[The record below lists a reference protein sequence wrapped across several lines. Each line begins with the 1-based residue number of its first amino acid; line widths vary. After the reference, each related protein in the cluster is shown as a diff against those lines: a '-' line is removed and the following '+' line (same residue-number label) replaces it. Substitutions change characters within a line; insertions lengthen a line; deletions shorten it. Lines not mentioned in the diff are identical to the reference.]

1 MSRIHEAL
9 KKAEQDRAI
18 APATECAPCRLRQA
32 PTGWR
37 RCRPGI
43 GMGSEQRARSA
54 RADGDAGPAVRRL
67 SSLRRSAQPVRASG
81 MASRSQR
88 ECVRQRK
95 RAAPHAAEQ
104 FRTLRSRLYQLRN
117 TQNLR
122 TLLMTSSVPGE
133 GKTFVTTN
141 LAQAFVRQPDRRALI
156 IDGDLRCA
164 RLHVPLGAPNSPGLS
179 DYLRGEADE
188 LAVIQHGQ
196 EGNLCFIAGGSEVTD
211 PSELL
216 SNGRLKKLLDRVT
229 PVFDWV
235 IIDSPP
241 CLPVADA
248 TILANY
254 CDGILLVVRAGSTA
268 TAVAQ
273 RACQELQGRNV
284 IGVVLNAVEQSHM
297 YGSYYYQGTAT
308 ATCTARRQQDASRRR
323 RTESGAFSHENAS
336 GRGVRGTIPAG
347 LLRLSFCVK
356 PSGLPR
362 CRGWS

>member
-9 KKAEQDRAI
+9 KKAEQDRALAPASEAAPSP
-18 APATECAPCRLRQA
+18 APAT
-32 PTGWR
+32 PTGWSDTAEAGSHGTIESAVQMATLAPPSAEYLR
-37 RCRPGI
+37 FDDLRSRCAHPTWNPDPN
-43 GMGSEQRARSA
+43 MNVFGSEST
-54 RADGDAGPAVRRL
+54 
-67 SSLRRSAQPVRASG
+67 SL
-81 MASRSQR
+81 
-88 ECVRQRK
+88 
-95 RAAPHAAEQ
+95 HAAEQ
-104 FRTLRSRLYQLRN
+104 FRTLRSRLYQMRN

-122 TLLMTSSVPGE
+122 TILMTSSVPGE

-141 LAQAFVRQPDRRALI
+141 LAQSFIRQPDRRALM

-179 DYLRGEADE
+179 DYLRGEVDE
-188 LAVIQHGQ
+188 LEVIQHGQ
-196 EGNLCFIAGGSEVTD
+196 DGNLCFIAGGTEVSD

-241 CLPVADA
+241 CLPVADS

-273 RACQELQGRNV
+273 RACQELHGRNV

-297 YGSYYYQGTAT
+297 YGSYYYQGY
-308 ATCTARRQQDASRRR
+308 
-323 RTESGAFSHENAS
+323 GYGYVY
-336 GRGVRGTIPAG
+336 GRDGNKTKQEK
-347 LLRLSFCVK
+347 K
-356 PSGLPR
+356 P
-362 CRGWS
+362 